1 MPTTAKR
8 FENTSNDSERLFD
21 NQFLERLTRTRTAV
35 PIILFFTISGILLC
49 WGYTREVMSV
59 ITLIETFLIGWLTF
73 SLIEYI
79 VHRYVFHMATNTSSR
94 VTIQYKVHGIH
105 HDYPKDK
112 ERLAMPP
119 VLSLTI
125 SIILFFIFRAL
136 MGGAAFGFLPGFLI
150 GYALYL
156 YVHYAI
162 HAYQPP
168 KNFLK
173 ILWVNH
179 GIHHYKDH
187 DRAFGVST
195 PLWDYIFGTMPKR
208 KQP

>member
-1 MPTTAKR
+1 MLTTAKR
-8 FENTSNDSERLFD
+8 LKNPSNDSERLFD

-35 PIILFFTISGILLC
+35 PIILFFTISGILLY

-73 SLIEYI
+73 SLMEYI
-79 VHRYVFHMATNTSSR
+79 VHRYVFHMMTNTSRR
-94 VTIQYKVHGIH
+94 VEIQYKIHGIH

-125 SIILFFIFRAL
+125 SIILFFTFRAL

-208 KQP
+208 KQS